1 MSLSF
6 KDKPFQYQ
14 YQPSIKEI
22 ITTPYIKVISI
33 IKEAKKYINMM
44 SKSQSKLIREL
55 DWTIKIITNHSLYTY
70 EISDNSLISKYLT
83 ENEDFHQFISF
94 VSDYNDKVIEINKT
108 SDILLSKSAQMQNE
122 LTANYLLMPSISFK
136 KSILSKQR
144 KCRSKNKTQP
154 NKQHLQTINSTI
166 TNNNNNNNITSIS
179 SLGLKCPINSSFKLM
194 TRNLNSNVINSNN
207 STNNISS
214 SPSKLTRKGIGSVS
228 KSPLLNSNNNHY
240 IKQYFSLSKFQNQN
254 THSNNNNNNNSPS
267 RKRFHTPTSTDTK
280 SKLQQYP
287 FLPIEASLIKSNYN
301 TKKILS
307 KDFNIFELK
316 NLIGHHNVLPLM
328 GKTILESFGINDTM
342 INTSKLDSFLISLSN
357 SYYITTLYHNSIHGA
372 DVTQTI
378 TLFFLNSNAESACS
392 TNMLDILSILIA
404 ALGHDVGHPGYTN
417 SFQINSNSEIALTY
431 NDISCLENFHAA
443 KLFKLERMPDNNIFD
458 KLSVMDYKTIR
469 KRMIAMILATDMA
482 NHGKVMSVI
491 KGRIGNANNDITLLS
506 GDDKMK
512 FEEQQMVLDFFIHSA
527 DLAHNTKL
535 FDISLQ
541 WVELLSNEFWLQGDK
556 EKSLNLPVSFLC
568 ERVNADIPS
577 SQVGFIKGFII
588 PTFDVLVQMFPSLGY
603 TVDNARNNLEQWER
617 LVKENRKKGWTHR
630 ESVLNEVNKNNN
642 NNSNN
647 ISKYITTTITNN
659 VNTTTNTTSPTK
671 KTFNANW
678 GKPRLI
684 IVNNNN
690 NNNNN

>member
-1 MSLSF
+1 MSLSL

-14 YQPSIKEI
+14 YQPSIKDI

-55 DWTIKIITNHSLYTY
+55 DWTIKVITNHSLYTY
-70 EISDNSLISKYLT
+70 EISDNSLLSKCLT

-94 VSDYNDKVIEINKT
+94 VSDYNEKVIEINKT
-108 SDILLSKSAQMQNE
+108 SDMLLSKSAQMQTE
-122 LTANYLLMPSISFK
+122 LTANYLLMPSISVK
-136 KSILSKQR
+136 KSLLSKPR
-144 KCRSKNKTQP
+144 KCRSKNKTQT
-154 NKQHLQTINSTI
+154 NKPLQAINSHMT
-166 TNNNNNNNITSIS
+166 NNITSS
-179 SLGLKCPINSSFKLM
+179 PSLGLKLPINSFKLM
-194 TRNLNSNVINSNN
+194 TRNSNLNGVNNSNTTSNINN
-207 STNNISS
+207 TSS
-214 SPSKLTRKGIGSVS
+214 SSSKLTRKGIGCIS
-228 KSPLLNSNNNHY
+228 KSPLLNSNNNY
-240 IKQYFSLSKFQNQN
+240 IKQYFSFSKFQNQN
-254 THSNNNNNNNSPS
+254 AHNNNSPS
-267 RKRFHTPTSTDTK
+267 RKRFHTPTSSETK

-287 FLPIEASLIKSNYN
+287 FLPIEATLITSNYD
-301 TKKILS
+301 TKRILS

-316 NLIGHHNVLPLM
+316 SLIGHHNVLPLV
-328 GKTILESFGINDTM
+328 GRTILESFGINDTM
-342 INTSKLDSFLISLSN
+342 INTSKLDSFLISVSN
-357 SYYITTLYHNSIHGA
+357 SYYISTLYHNSIHGA

-378 TLFFLNSNAESACS
+378 TLFFLNSNAESLCS

-404 ALGHDVGHPGYTN
+404 ALGHDIGHPGYTN
-417 SFQINSNSEIALTY
+417 SFQINSSSDIALTY
-431 NDISCLENFHAA
+431 NDVSCLENFHAA
-443 KLFKLERMPDNNIFD
+443 RLFKLQRVPENNIFD

-469 KRMIAMILATDMA
+469 KRMIGMILATDMA

-491 KGRIGNANNDITLLS
+491 KGRINASQGYNANSEITILS
-506 GDDKMK
+506 GDAKTK

-568 ERVNADIPS
+568 ERTNADIPN

-588 PTFDVLVQMFPSLGY
+588 PTFDVLVQMFPSLNY
-603 TVDNARNNLEQWER
+603 TVDNAKNNLYQWEQ

-630 ESVLNEVNKNNN
+630 ESVANGANSANASGINNKEEQTK
-642 NNSNN
+642 NNSNV
-647 ISKYITTTITNN
+647 SKYTS
-659 VNTTTNTTSPTK
+659 VNTTSPTK

-684 IVNNNN
+684 IVNNNTN
-690 NNNNN
+690 TNTNTANQ

>member
-33 IKEAKKYINMM
+33 IKEAKKYINMI

-108 SDILLSKSAQMQNE
+108 SDLLLSKSAQMQNE

-144 KCRSKNKTQP
+144 KCRSKNKTQT

-166 TNNNNNNNITSIS
+166 TNNNNNITSVS
-179 SLGLKCPINSSFKLM
+179 SSGLKCPINSSFKLI
-194 TRNLNSNVINSNN
+194 TRNSNSNVVGGNSNN

-254 THSNNNNNNNSPS
+254 TYSNNKNNSPS
-267 RKRFHTPTSTDTK
+267 RKRFHTPTSTNTK

-287 FLPIEASLIKSNYN
+287 FLPIEATLIKSNYD

-342 INTSKLDSFLISLSN
+342 INTAKLDSFLISLSN

-378 TLFFLNSNAESACS
+378 TLFFLNSNAESACA

-417 SFQINSNSEIALTY
+417 SFQINSNSDIALTY

-469 KRMIAMILATDMA
+469 KRMIAMILATDMV

-491 KGRIGNANNDITLLS
+491 KGRIGNANSDITILS

-568 ERVNADIPS
+568 ERINADIPS

-588 PTFDVLVQMFPSLGY
+588 PTFDVLVQMFPSLAY
-603 TVDNARNNLEQWER
+603 TVDNAKNNLEQWER

-630 ESVLNEVNKNNN
+630 ESNDANGVNKNNKEEEHNKN
-642 NNSNN
+642 NNNN
-647 ISKYITTTITNN
+647 ISKYITTTNTNN
-659 VNTTTNTTSPTK
+659 LNANIVSPTK

-690 NNNNN
+690 NN

>member
-1 MSLSF
+1 MSLSL

-83 ENEDFHQFISF
+83 ENEDFNQFVSF

-108 SDILLSKSAQMQNE
+108 SDMLLSKSAQMQNE

-136 KSILSKQR
+136 KSLLSKQR
-144 KCRSKNKTQP
+144 KCRSKNKTQT
-154 NKQHLQTINSTI
+154 NKPLQTINSTI
-166 TNNNNNNNITSIS
+166 TNNNITSS
-179 SLGLKCPINSSFKLM
+179 PSGLKVPINSFKLM
-194 TRNLNSNVINSNN
+194 TRNLNSNGLNN
-207 STNNISS
+207 NNNTITNTNITSS
-214 SPSKLTRKGIGSVS
+214 SSSKLTRKGVGCVS
-228 KSPLLNSNNNHY
+228 KSPLPNSNNNY

-254 THSNNNNNNNSPS
+254 THNNNSPS
-267 RKRFHTPTSTDTK
+267 RKRFHTPTSSDTK

-287 FLPIEASLIKSNYN
+287 FLPIEATLIKSNYD

-307 KDFNIFELK
+307 KEFNIFELK
-316 NLIGHHNVLPLM
+316 NLIGHHNVLPLI

-378 TLFFLNSNAESACS
+378 TLFFLNSNAESLCS

-417 SFQINSNSEIALTY
+417 TFQINSNSDMALTY

-443 KLFKLERMPDNNIFD
+443 KLFKLERIPENNIFD

-469 KRMIAMILATDMA
+469 KRMIGMILATDMA

-491 KGRIGNANNDITLLS
+491 KGRIGNANNNNNDITILS
-506 GDDKMK
+506 GDDKTK

-535 FDISLQ
+535 FNISLQ

-556 EKSLNLPVSFLC
+556 EKSMNLPVSFLC
-568 ERVNADIPS
+568 ERTNADIPN

-588 PTFDVLVQMFPSLGY
+588 PTFDVLVQMFPSLNY
-603 TVDNARNNLEQWER
+603 TVDNAKNNLYQWEQ
-617 LVKENRKKGWTHR
+617 LVKENRKKGWTNR
-630 ESVLNEVNKNNN
+630 ESVPNGNNN
-642 NNSNN
+642 NKEDQ
-647 ISKYITTTITNN
+647 SKTTINRS
-659 VNTTTNTTSPTK
+659 TNTTSPTK

-690 NNNNN
+690 NN